1 MTTPVRTPP
10 SRMRSQDQ
18 ALVPG
23 EFLLT
28 GDDFQAIAA
37 MLHAEAG
44 IYLAETKATLVYS
57 RLAKRLRALGLES
70 FRDYCALVA
79 GNEGVGERQ
88 KMIAALTTNVT
99 RFFREPHHFEHLK
112 TQVLAPLAEAARRGR
127 RVRLWSAA
135 SSSGQEPYSIAL
147 TVLSVLPD
155 AASLDIRVLATDI
168 DPHMIAEGRAGLYT
182 ESAIADVPADLRR
195 NYFVKAAGAGDKKWG
210 VADDLHEMVA
220 FRELNLNGSWPMKG
234 PFDAIFC
241 RNVVIYFDE
250 PTQQRIWQR
259 FVPLMVPG
267 ASLYIGHSER
277 VSGPAAAQFESDGI
291 TTYRLQRGPRK

>member
-1 MTTPVRTPP
+1 MTLVRTPP
-10 SRMRSQDQ
+10 PRLRSQEK

-28 GDDFQAIAA
+28 GEDFQAIAA
-37 MLHAEAG
+37 MLHADAG

-70 FRDYCALVA
+70 FRDYCTLIA
-79 GNEGVGERQ
+79 GAEGVGERQ

-112 TQVLAPLAEAARRGR
+112 TQVLVPLADAARKGR
-127 RVRLWSAA
+127 RVRFWSAA
-135 SSSGQEPYSIAL
+135 CSSGQEPYSIAL
-147 TVLSVLPD
+147 TVLSVLPE

-168 DPHMIAEGRAGLYT
+168 DPHMIADGRVGIYG
-182 ESAIADVPADLRR
+182 ENAIADVPPELRR
-195 NYFVKAAGAGDKKWG
+195 NYFVRTSGHGDRMWG
-210 VADDLHEMVA
+210 VADDLREMVA
-220 FRELNLNGSWPMKG
+220 FRELNLNGAWPMKG
-234 PFDAIFC
+234 TFDAIFC

-250 PTQQRIWQR
+250 PTQQRIWSR

-277 VSGPAAAQFESDGI
+277 VSGPAAAQLESDGI
-291 TTYRLQRGPRK
+291 TTYRLQRGNRK